1 MQGAD
6 RTVWAS
12 IHRGNRKA
20 VAGTPS
26 STEPMRATMALQAK
40 RAAPMHDIGGVP
52 IAEVAQR
59 KQATG
64 DNALAYQAPNRTG
77 LPDRLRAGVEARSGL
92 SMDQVRVHFGSS
104 EPARLNAHA
113 FTRRTDI
120 HLAPG
125 QERHLPHEAWH
136 VVQQA
141 QGRVRPTMSVAG
153 QAVNDDTGL
162 EREADTLGTASAAH
176 GATLSSD
183 VGPNRAAPVTARSD
197 AGGAVQRVVDIT
209 DGAQKKRH
217 DTSAAAANLIAYV
230 KTTKVG
236 KQLVATLETQWED
249 WIHDEVIDP
258 ADKSY
263 TERELLDR
271 LKKKFLQVRP
281 GFTGRA
287 ETLAKINYGKPKFK
301 PGEEDAAM
309 PHRFSFNAIKGST
322 ERYISGQE
330 DESTLD
336 RWSGRII
343 QGTKRRR
350 DLTEPELDESQR
362 KKYKASVDMQVETTT
377 KAREN
382 LKNAKA
388 SGQALT
394 LFSPVAQEFLKQA
407 NSLHGN
413 VPDYGPHSKINIPVS
428 DRLHLNILS
437 DGTLTPGSEA
447 AGNMTPGRSKGIAT
461 TSDGQYIV
469 TTDGHGVAVS
479 AALLKKKLHDVINKQ
494 GLDKT
499 TIDSTTLR
507 KRVLR

>member
-1 MQGAD
+1 M
-6 RTVWAS
+6 AS
-12 IHRGNRKA
+12 
-20 VAGTPS
+20 
-26 STEPMRATMALQAK
+26 QAK
-40 RAAPMHDIGGVP
+40 QATSMHDIRGVS
-52 IAEVAQR
+52 IADLAQR
-59 KQATG
+59 RTAPG
-64 DNALAYQAPNRTG
+64 GNAAAYHAPNRTG
-77 LPDRLRAGVEARSGL
+77 LPGRLKVGVEARSGL
-92 SMDQVRVHFGSS
+92 SLDRVRVHYNS
-104 EPARLNAHA
+104 EQPAQLNAHA
-113 FTRRTDI
+113 FTKGTDI

-141 QGRVRPTMSVAG
+141 GARVRPTMSVAG
-153 QAVNDDTGL
+153 QAVNDDAGL
-162 EREADTLGTASAAH
+162 EREADTLGAASAAH
-176 GATLSSD
+176 GANLFSD
-183 VGPNRAAPVTARSD
+183 ITPNLAAPAVPARSD
-197 AGGAVQRVVDIT
+197 AGGAMQRVVDIT
-209 DGAQKKRH
+209 DGAQQGRH
-217 DTSAAAANLIAYV
+217 DTLAAAANLIAYV

-236 KQLVATLETQWED
+236 KQLVATLETQWEE
-249 WIHDEVIDP
+249 WIYDEVIDP
-258 ADKSY
+258 ADKRY
-263 TERELLDR
+263 TEREFLDR
-271 LKKKFLQVRP
+271 LKKRFLQVRP

-287 ETLAKINYGKPKFK
+287 ETLAKTNYGNPKLK
-301 PGEEDAAM
+301 PGKNDLAM

-350 DLTEPELDESQR
+350 DLTEPELDELQR

-394 LFSPVAQEFLKQA
+394 LFSPVAQKFLEQA

-413 VPDYGPHSKINIPVS
+413 VPDYGPHSEINIPVS

-469 TTDGHGVAVS
+469 TTDGYGVAVS
-479 AALLKKKLHDVINKQ
+479 AALLKEKLKDVINKQ

-507 KRVLR
+507 KRGLR